1 MPHEGERVYMETQGV
16 IVWGTVLGAVDDG
29 RLMIA
34 WDEGNPLGWEA
45 SFGVHP
51 DDVQAQ
57 TPEAA

>member
-1 MPHEGERVYMETQGV
+1 MAHEGERVYMEAQGV
-16 IVWGTVLGAVDDG
+16 IVWGTILGAVDDG
-29 RLMIA
+29 RLMIT

-51 DDVQAQ
+51 DDVQVQ